1 MLSSVLGSSLS
12 FRLLVDLE
20 VKVDGYMQIVLLVFV
35 ASLLLSAITIFL
47 LEPNSEKGGSNKL
60 TNSMSMSPLKHIV
73 K

>member
-12 FRLLVDLE
+12 FRILVDLE

-35 ASLLLSAITIFL
+35 VSLLLSVITIFL
-47 LEPNSEKGGSNKL
+47 LEPNSEKGGSNNL
-60 TNSMSMSPLKHIV
+60 TNIMSMSLLKHII